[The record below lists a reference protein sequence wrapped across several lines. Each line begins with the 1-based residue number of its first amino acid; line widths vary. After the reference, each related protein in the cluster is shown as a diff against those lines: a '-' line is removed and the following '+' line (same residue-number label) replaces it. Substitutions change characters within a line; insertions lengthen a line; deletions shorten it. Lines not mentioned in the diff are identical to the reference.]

1 MANLGDFLKSNYQIG
16 NIIAGFPA
24 LLDQYIAIEGNSVT
38 DITSAGNMVI
48 GKAQQLVL
56 WKIQRKSEKDG
67 GGNFNYNPAS
77 VIDAFVPGRYGKA
90 SMVTNP
96 NKKDDNYGENF
107 YIPRITA
114 KKKIE
119 TIFPAL
125 ADTEARDIIRGG
137 IYNKEQFFYIKYM
150 HPTLQGTWNV
160 LKLKA
165 SIGHQKLV
173 DTFSNTWTGHS
184 AYGRTQKNYIYS
196 ETERTL
202 PLSFFEYAYSK
213 SELSDL
219 YRRLNHLARINYGYY
234 ENANG
239 VSNSLK
245 AGTVVYLTIGNLY
258 RDMPAIINRMTFEFD
273 EDLWD
278 MENFVPMMVKIS
290 INFTL
295 LHYTNPD
302 NTSDFYYVGVN
313 PPAIDNYVVKSESTN
328 QTSVDNNL
336 NDAPTRKSIIG
347 TEP

>member
-1 MANLGDFLKSNYQIG
+1 MANLGDFFKSNYQIG
-16 NIIAGFPA
+16 NILAGFPS
-24 LLDQYIAIEGNSVT
+24 LLDQYIAIEGNSLNT
-38 DITSAGNMVI
+38 IPSAGNMI
-48 GKAQQLVL
+48 MGKAQQLIL
-56 WKIQRKSEKDG
+56 WKIQKKSKKDG
-67 GGNFNYNPAS
+67 EGMFIYNPAS
-77 VIDAFVPGRYGKA
+77 VIDAFVPGRYGKVSA
-90 SMVTNP
+90 VINP
-96 NKKDDNYGENF
+96 NEKDDNYGENF

-125 ADTEARDIIRGG
+125 SFYEARDVMRGG
-137 IYNKEQFFYIKYM
+137 VYTQEQFFYIKYM
-150 HPTLQGTWNV
+150 HPTLHGTWTV

-202 PLSFFEYAYSK
+202 PLSFFEYAYSR
-213 SELSDL
+213 SELKDL
-219 YRRLNHLARINYGYY
+219 YRRLNHLARINYGYF
-234 ENANG
+234 ENVNG
-239 VSNSLK
+239 VSDSLK

-295 LHYTNPD
+295 LHLTNPD
-302 NTSDFYYVGVN
+302 NTSDFYYVGDN
-313 PPAIDNYVVKSESTN
+313 APAIDKYTIRAESAKST
-328 QTSVDNNL
+328 TVDNNL
-336 NDAPTRKSIIG
+336 NDTTTRRSITG
-347 TEP
+347 P